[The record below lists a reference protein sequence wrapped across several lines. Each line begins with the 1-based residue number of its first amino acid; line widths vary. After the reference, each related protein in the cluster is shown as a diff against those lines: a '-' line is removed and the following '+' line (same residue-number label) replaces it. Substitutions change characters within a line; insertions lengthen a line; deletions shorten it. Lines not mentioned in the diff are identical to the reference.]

1 MREWENQTFAS
12 GIDEEGVM
20 RKAGKAVAE
29 CVLSLTKSGDHVLVL
44 AGKGKNGEDA
54 VYSAEYM
61 PDRIIT
67 IL

>member
-1 MREWENQTFAS
+1 
-12 GIDEEGVM
+12 M

-54 VYSAEYM
+54 VYSAEYI